1 MVIDALY
8 LLAGLLLLYF
18 GAEWLVA
25 GAAGLARSLG
35 MRPLIIGL
43 TVVAFGTSAPELV
56 VGIDASIAG
65 QGAIALGNVVG
76 SNIANLG
83 LILGLTALIL
93 PPAVDVQVLR
103 REVPVLLAVT
113 ALLPL
118 ALIDGW
124 LARWEA
130 AVLLVLAV
138 GYPWWMIRSARIG
151 SLAAAAEM
159 EEAAEL
165 AAALPP
171 AGSRLRLALRAVVGL
186 ALLVGGGRALIEGAV
201 GIATTAGMSPRVI
214 GLTIVAVGTSLPE
227 LATSLLAAGRGHADI
242 AVGNVVGSNIFN
254 ILLIGGASAMT
265 APIVAPIGSVAIDL
279 VAMGALTVFA
289 VAAMRTRRKVDRVEG
304 AVLVLGYVG
313 FLTALLLGR

>member
-8 LLAGLLLLYF
+8 LLAGLILLYF

-118 ALIDGW
+118 ALVDGW

-227 LATSLLAAGRGHADI
+227 LATSLIAAGRGHADI

>member
-118 ALIDGW
+118 ALVDGW

-227 LATSLLAAGRGHADI
+227 LATSLIAAGRGHADI

>member
-118 ALIDGW
+118 ALVDGW

-151 SLAAAAEM
+151 SLAGAAEM

-171 AGSRLRLALRAVVGL
+171 AGSRLRLALRALFGL

-227 LATSLLAAGRGHADI
+227 LATSLIAAARGHADI

>member
-227 LATSLLAAGRGHADI
+227 LATSLIAAGRGHADI